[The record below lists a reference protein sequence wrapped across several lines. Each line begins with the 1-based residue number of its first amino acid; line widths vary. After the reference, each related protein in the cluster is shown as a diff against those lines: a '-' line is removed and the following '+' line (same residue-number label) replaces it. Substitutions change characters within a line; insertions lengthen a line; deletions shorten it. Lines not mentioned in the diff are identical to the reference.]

1 MKLAT
6 TNTVQK
12 IRGHAKSN
20 LYPQPEG
27 TLGDTMQKHGKDL
40 GEDSLFGTYFF
51 WLPVKL
57 IHSPFVT
64 VKNNLAQI
72 VFSMVKELEKF
83 HISHMC
89 CYLLQIDCT
98 Q

>member
-6 TNTVQK
+6 ANTVQK

-40 GEDSLFGTYFF
+40 GEDSLFG
-51 WLPVKL
+51 KL
-57 IHSPFVT
+57 GKIH
-64 VKNNLAQI
+64 
-72 VFSMVKELEKF
+72 
-83 HISHMC
+83 
-89 CYLLQIDCT
+89 YLVS
-98 Q
+98 